1 MNWALTLIDKN
12 LRYDNFF
19 DSLYFY
25 MNLSSHWSFKNIFHL
40 RLQIIY
46 LLTLKWSFNYMFV
59 HVTSLSLHK
68 PFLDSWVGVVK
79 YFWINA
85 TQWYGGIIKKCHFI
99 SIPDWFL
106 LRFPGESHLN
116 IRIWRYLLIVMNRR
130 KFWDDYFLKNSLK
143 EACFLSSIVNVLLTY
158 IDSSNQYNA
167 IWVAWGFRHWIWN
180 ICDQILIL
188 PFSIS
193 EYLFVK

>member
-1 MNWALTLIDKN
+1 MVPSVYLFNLKMNWALNLIDKN
-12 LRYDNFF
+12 LLYDNFF

-59 HVTSLSLHK
+59 HVTSLSLHE

-85 TQWYGGIIKKCHFI
+85 TQWYGGIIKKMSF
-99 SIPDWFL
+99 
-106 LRFPGESHLN
+106 HLN
-116 IRIWRYLLIVMNRR
+116 SRLIFTEISWGISFKYQNM
-130 KFWDDYFLKNSLK
+130 K
-143 EACFLSSIVNVLLTY
+143 I
-158 IDSSNQYNA
+158 SSNS
-167 IWVAWGFRHWIWN
+167 HE
-180 ICDQILIL
+180 L
-188 PFSIS
+188 
-193 EYLFVK
+193 